1 MGPPSR
7 EQGHAA
13 ANLANLA
20 NLAKNTSAGA
30 TAKFGRTWQGRRS
43 NRSACHSPFPRRPM
57 TETERIRRLYD
68 DRAATYDRSLGIVE
82 RIMLG
87 RFRQAYGALL
97 RGETIE
103 VGVGSGLN
111 IPFYSPDVTR
121 LVGVDLSEEMLRHAH
136 ERAENLG
143 IPFTLVQANAEA
155 LPFPDATFDT
165 VAISLA
171 LCTIPDPAK
180 ALLELGRVC
189 RPGGRIVMLEHVRST
204 ARPLAALQRVL
215 SPFNERAVGCHL
227 DRDTFGL
234 ARSLGFS
241 IDETQS
247 RLFDAVQLVV
257 AHPPA
262 GAMLPS
268 PDPIDAGGVKK

>member
-1 MGPPSR
+1 MS
-7 EQGHAA
+7 
-13 ANLANLA
+13 
-20 NLAKNTSAGA
+20 
-30 TAKFGRTWQGRRS
+30 
-43 NRSACHSPFPRRPM
+43 
-57 TETERIRRLYD
+57 ETERIRRLYD
-68 DRAATYDRSLGIVE
+68 DRAATYDRSLGIAE

-87 RFRQAYGALL
+87 QLRQAYGALL
-97 RGETIE
+97 RGETLE

-121 LVGVDLSEEMLRHAH
+121 AVGVDLSEEMLRYAR
-136 ERAENLG
+136 ERASQLD
-143 IPFTLVQANAEA
+143 IPFTLVRADAEA
-155 LPFPDATFDT
+155 LPFPDASFDT

-215 SPFNERAVGCHL
+215 SPLNERAIGCHL

-234 ARSLGFS
+234 VRSLGFL
-241 IDETQS
+241 IDETHS
-247 RLFDAVQLVV
+247 RLFDSVRLVV
-257 AHPPA
+257 ARPPSSA
-262 GAMLPS
+262 VIPS
-268 PDPIDAGGVKK
+268 PDMEFG

>member
-1 MGPPSR
+1 
-7 EQGHAA
+7 
-13 ANLANLA
+13 
-20 NLAKNTSAGA
+20 
-30 TAKFGRTWQGRRS
+30 
-43 NRSACHSPFPRRPM
+43 M

-68 DRAATYDRSLGIVE
+68 DRAATYDRSVGIVE
-82 RIMLG
+82 RLLLG

-97 RGETIE
+97 SGEILE

-111 IPFYSPDVTR
+111 IHFYSPDVTR
-121 LVGVDLSEEMLRHAH
+121 AVGVDLSREMMRYAQ
-136 ERAENLG
+136 ERASHLG
-143 IPFTLVQANAEA
+143 IPFALVQADAEA

-171 LCTIPDPAK
+171 LCTIPDPVK

-189 RPGGRIVMLEHVRST
+189 RARGRIVMLEHVRST
-204 ARPLAALQRVL
+204 ARPLAAMQRAL
-215 SPFNERAVGCHL
+215 SPLNERAIGCHL

-247 RLFDAVQLVV
+247 RLFDSVRLVV
-257 AHPPA
+257 ARPPA
-262 GAMLPS
+262 GAVLPS
-268 PDPIDAGGVKK
+268 PDPTDAGGVNE

>member
-1 MGPPSR
+1 
-7 EQGHAA
+7 
-13 ANLANLA
+13 
-20 NLAKNTSAGA
+20 
-30 TAKFGRTWQGRRS
+30 
-43 NRSACHSPFPRRPM
+43 M

-82 RIMLG
+82 RILLG

-103 VGVGSGLN
+103 VG
-111 IPFYSPDVTR
+111 
-121 LVGVDLSEEMLRHAH
+121 VGVDLSEEMLRHAH

-165 VAISLA
+165 AAISLA
-171 LCTIPDPAK
+171 LCTIPDPVK

-204 ARPLAALQRVL
+204 ARPLAAAQKVL
-215 SPFNERAVGCHL
+215 SPLNERAVGCHL
-227 DRDTFGL
+227 DRETFGL

-241 IDETQS
+241 IDETWS
-247 RLFDAVQLVV
+247 RLFGSVRLVV
-257 AHPPA
+257 ARPPN

-268 PDPIDAGGVKK
+268 IDIF